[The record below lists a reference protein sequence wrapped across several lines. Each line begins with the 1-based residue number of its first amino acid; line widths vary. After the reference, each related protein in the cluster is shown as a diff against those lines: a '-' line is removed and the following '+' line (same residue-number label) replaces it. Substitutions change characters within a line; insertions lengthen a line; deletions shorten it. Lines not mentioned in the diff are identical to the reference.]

1 MRCSM
6 AELVVGVL
14 WIDVVDP
21 VVANEWD
28 LLVKGLLKERP
39 VFSEGCN
46 TCAGGST
53 PEDKDWGVG
62 DDVFDVETTKGGCVF
77 ENRT

>member
-14 WIDVVDP
+14 WVDGVDP

-28 LLVKGLLKERP
+28 LLVKGLLEERP
-39 VFSEGCN
+39 VFGEGCD

-53 PEDKDWGVG
+53 PEDEDWSVG
-62 DDVFDVETTKGGCVF
+62 DDVFDVETTDGGCVF